1 MRTRVLRWGLGWLR
15 VAPLQ
20 QLARFVGG
28 AGFLGLSFVHS
39 GLGNESNKGGNDTLK
54 KKKKRKRKRKRTRNI
69 HLRTYL

>member
-1 MRTRVLRWGLGWLR
+1 MLRWGLGWLR

-28 AGFLGLSFVHS
+28 AGFLGVSFVHS

-54 KKKKRKRKRKRTRNI
+54 KKKKKRKRNI